1 MVRTEWVQNLWEAG
15 HAGRSECCQF
25 ERNLTQIQSLNIHC
39 VDNDYGEGELNDAF
53 CCLMIISTSSECF
66 YLKKIISTESRNLS
80 FQTCYF
86 GYVRDNLYHITLTI
100 KRQYFTDILNMIM
113 KNTPKFFEILLL
125 FKIKKLWSWRY
136 VLEKNFK
143 IATHTYSIIS

>member
-1 MVRTEWVQNLWEAG
+1 
-15 HAGRSECCQF
+15 
-25 ERNLTQIQSLNIHC
+25 
-39 VDNDYGEGELNDAF
+39 
-53 CCLMIISTSSECF
+53 
-66 YLKKIISTESRNLS
+66 
-80 FQTCYF
+80 
-86 GYVRDNLYHITLTI
+86 
-100 KRQYFTDILNMIM
+100 MIM